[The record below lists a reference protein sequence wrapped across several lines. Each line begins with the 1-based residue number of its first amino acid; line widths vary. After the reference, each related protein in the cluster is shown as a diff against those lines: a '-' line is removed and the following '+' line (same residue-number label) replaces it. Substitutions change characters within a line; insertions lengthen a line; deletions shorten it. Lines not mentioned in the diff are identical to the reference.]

1 MEVGMNSRASR
12 NALNS
17 YKAGVV
23 TEVEEASPHRLIQLL
38 FEGALQRIAVAKG
51 LIQRREIEEKGNN
64 ISRAITIVGGLRA
77 SLDMSQGEIAQN
89 LDNLYEYIERRLL
102 EANLKNDELILDEVS
117 SLLRD
122 IKVSWDAIG

>member
-1 MEVGMNSRASR
+1 MNRQTAK
-12 NALNS
+12 NALDS

-51 LIQRREIEEKGNN
+51 FIHRHEIAEKGNN

-77 SLDMSQGEIAQN
+77 SLDMEQGEIAQN

-102 EANLKNDELILDEVS
+102 EANLKNDVLILDEVS